1 MTNLT
6 IDRPHRAMH
15 LARGGLLT
23 LLGASLT
30 TLPVLAG
37 GDHPPAASMDD
48 AVKSDTDAAKSA
60 PFDIVAAHVHRSG
73 RTVTFHMTTA
83 GNAGSETPEPAGSLG
98 GAPVLSYVWPT
109 SLDPATVGFE
119 GGTGILALAAT
130 SHPDFDDTPLF
141 DEDGDGDPAND
152 GARWHSHWVVLTP
165 TEACGPG
172 ALGVRDIP
180 EGETPAL
187 PATWPGLPIFIDS
200 PGYTPLFDGA
210 EVTINVGF
218 ADPSALDGASYD
230 GVTSALKVN
239 ANVHAPLLCV
249 ADVFDIASG
258 DLSLPG
264 KVK

>member
-1 MTNLT
+1 MKLIAFTALVLIAGT
-6 IDRPHRAMH
+6 AVVHAD
-15 LARGGLLT
+15 
-23 LLGASLT
+23 ASHAVHQEAAVHSKADT
-30 TLPVLAG
+30 TTT
-37 GDHPPAASMDD
+37 AA
-48 AVKSDTDAAKSA
+48 
-60 PFDIVAAHVHRSG
+60 FDILAAHVHRKG
-73 RTVTFHMTTA
+73 RTVTFHMTTN
-83 GNAGSETPEPAGSLG
+83 GRAGSVKPKPAGQLA

-119 GGTGILALAAT
+119 GNTGILALAAT
-130 SHPDFDDTPLF
+130 SHPDFDDTPLY

-152 GARWHSHWVVLTP
+152 GGKWHSHWVVLTP
-165 TEACGPG
+165 TEQCGKG

-180 EGETPAL
+180 DGETPVM

-200 PGYTPLFDGA
+200 PAFTPLFDGP
-210 EVTINVGF
+210 EVKINVSF
-218 ADPSALDGASYD
+218 VDADAVAGASYD

-264 KVK
+264 KIK